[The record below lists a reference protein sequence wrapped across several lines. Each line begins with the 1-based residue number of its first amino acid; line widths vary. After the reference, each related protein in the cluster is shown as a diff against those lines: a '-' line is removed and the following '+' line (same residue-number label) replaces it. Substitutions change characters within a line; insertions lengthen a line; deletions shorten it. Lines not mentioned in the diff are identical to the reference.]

1 MYRYVAIPFLAT
13 MLLNGQTNQ
22 DTLPVDPGAAVQAS
36 REVASRS
43 IETLSQL
50 ITETNFR
57 RMGFESVAEVRS
69 ATLGE
74 PMVSYFVRLDELRQ
88 FKPDAEPA
96 RLLHGGDLVLY
107 PVLVGNQA
115 RTVVEVTRRAQ
126 SWTATGFG
134 GAEFTRLL
142 HRFRAERVTAAK
154 VPEAGFLE
162 VRVPALRYH
171 FLGLRSGAELTL
183 IPITDDPKGRWKAGS
198 LIAAGKVFAALS
210 ADAKEYNGL
219 PM

>member
-1 MYRYVAIPFLAT
+1 MYRYVAILFLAT
-13 MLLNGQTNQ
+13 TLLNGQTSQ
-22 DTLPVDPGAAVQAS
+22 APLPVDPGAAVQAS

-50 ITETNFR
+50 ITDFR
-57 RMGFESVAEVRS
+57 RMGFESVAEVKS

-88 FKPDAEPA
+88 FKPDAEPV

-115 RTVVEVTRRAQ
+115 RTIVEVTRRAQ
-126 SWTATGFG
+126 SWSATGFG

-154 VPEAGFLE
+154 APEAGFLE

-171 FLGLRSGAELTL
+171 FLGIRSGAELTL
-183 IPITDDPKGRWKAGS
+183 IPITDDPKGRWQAGS

-210 ADAKEYNGL
+210 VDAREYNGL